1 MHKSMNEE
9 MIEKLDENNI
19 KALAVINN
27 MLAVFAYDPDSK
39 MDVQHL
45 LEVVH
50 ELINANNEI
59 FKERV

>member
-1 MHKSMNEE
+1 MSEE
-9 MIEKLDENNI
+9 MIEKIDENNM

-39 MDVQHL
+39 MDVLHL

-50 ELINANNEI
+50 ELINENNEI
-59 FKERV
+59 FKERI

>member
-1 MHKSMNEE
+1 MGKSMSEE
-9 MIEKLDENNI
+9 MIEKIDENNM
-19 KALAVINN
+19 KALAVLDN
-27 MLAVFAYDPDSK
+27 MLAVFAYDPDSN

-50 ELINANNEI
+50 GLINENNEI

>member
-1 MHKSMNEE
+1 MSEE
-9 MIEKLDENNI
+9 MIEKLDENNM
-19 KALAVINN
+19 KALAVLDN
-27 MLAVFAYDPDSK
+27 MLTVFSYDPDSK

-59 FKERV
+59 FKERI